1 MVDEID
7 SKILTLLQKDGK
19 MTFKEIAN
27 ELDLTTTPVY
37 ERIKKMEKNGVIQ
50 SYKAIVD
57 RRKLGLQ
64 LLVFC
69 NVSLKE
75 HQASFLDNFENDIVN
90 FPEVISCYHI
100 AGMYDYL
107 IQLTVKDMDEYQVF
121 ISKKIANINNIAKVQ
136 SSFVMTEVKT
146 NQDLPTSVI

>member
-75 HQASFLDNFENDIVN
+75 HQASFLENFENDIVN

>member
-1 MVDEID
+1 MIDEID

-75 HQASFLDNFENDIVN
+75 HQASFLENFENDIVN

-107 IQLTVKDMDEYQVF
+107 IQLTVKDMDDYQVF

>member
-1 MVDEID
+1 MIDEID
-7 SKILTLLQKDGK
+7 YSILALLQKDGK
-19 MTFKEIAN
+19 MTFKEVAN
-27 ELDLTTTPVY
+27 ELNLTTTPVY
-37 ERIKKMEKNGVIQ
+37 ERIKKLEKSGVIQ

-75 HQASFLDNFENDIVN
+75 HQAEYLENFENDIVN

-107 IQLTVKDMDEYQVF
+107 IKLTVRDMDEYQVF
-121 ISKKIANINNIAKVQ
+121 IAKKIANIKNIAKVQ
-136 SSFVMTEVKT
+136 SSFVMTEVKP
-146 NQDLPTSVI
+146 NFDIPIS

>member
-1 MVDEID
+1 MIDEID

-75 HQASFLDNFENDIVN
+75 HQASFLENFENDIVN

-146 NQDLPTSVI
+146 NQDLPTSII

>member
-1 MVDEID
+1 MIDQID
-7 SKILTLLQKDGK
+7 SAILSLLQKDGK
-19 MTFKEIAN
+19 MTFKEIAS

-37 ERIKKMEKNGVIQ
+37 ERIKKMEKNGIIQ
-50 SYKAIVD
+50 HYKAIID
-57 RRKLGLQ
+57 RKKLGLQ

-75 HQASFLDNFENDIVN
+75 HQASFLENFEKSIVD

-107 IQLTVKDMDEYQVF
+107 IQLTVKDMDEY
-121 ISKKIANINNIAKVQ
+121 
-136 SSFVMTEVKT
+136 
-146 NQDLPTSVI
+146 

>member
-1 MVDEID
+1 MIDEID

-75 HQASFLDNFENDIVN
+75 HQASFLENFENDIVN

>member
-1 MVDEID
+1 MID
-7 SKILTLLQKDGK
+7 QIDYAILELLQKDGK
-19 MTFKEIAN
+19 MTYKEVAG
-27 ELDLTTTPVY
+27 ELNLTTTPVY
-37 ERIKKMEKNGVIQ
+37 ERIKKLEKSGVIQ
-50 SYKAIVD
+50 YYKAIID

-75 HQASFLDNFENDIVN
+75 HQAEYLENFENDIVN

-107 IQLTVKDMDEYQVF
+107 IQLTVKDMDEYQIF
-121 ISKKIANINNIAKVQ
+121 ISKKIANIKNIAKVQ
-136 SSFVMTEVKT
+136 SSFVMTEVK
-146 NQDLPTSVI
+146 NGELGLPIS

>member
-1 MVDEID
+1 MIDEID

-75 HQASFLDNFENDIVN
+75 HQASFLENFENDIVN

-146 NQDLPTSVI
+146 NQDLPTSFI

>member
-1 MVDEID
+1 MIDEID
-7 SKILTLLQKDGK
+7 YAILTILQKDGK

-27 ELDLTTTPVY
+27 ELNLTTTPIY
-37 ERIKKMEKNGVIQ
+37 ERIKKLEKSGVIQ
-50 SYKAIVD
+50 SYKAIID
-57 RRKLGLQ
+57 RKKLGLQ

-75 HQASFLDNFENDIVN
+75 HQAEYLENFENDIVN

-107 IQLTVKDMDEYQVF
+107 IKLTVKDMDEYQVF
-121 ISKKIANINNIAKVQ
+121 IAKKIANIKNIAKVQ
-136 SSFVMTEVKT
+136 SSFVMTEVKP
-146 NQDLPTSVI
+146 NFDIPIS

>member
-75 HQASFLDNFENDIVN
+75 HQASFLENFENDIVN
-90 FPEVISCYHI
+90 FSEVISCYHI

>member
-1 MVDEID
+1 MLDEID
-7 SKILTLLQKDGK
+7 YSILNLLQKDGK
-19 MTFKEIAN
+19 MTFKEVAG
-27 ELDLTTTPVY
+27 ELNLTTTPVY
-37 ERIKKMEKNGVIQ
+37 ERIKKLEKNGVIQ
-50 SYKAIVD
+50 SYKAIID
-57 RRKLGLQ
+57 RKKIGLQ

-75 HQASFLDNFENDIVN
+75 HQAEYLENFENDIVN

-121 ISKKIANINNIAKVQ
+121 IAKKIANIKNIAKVQ
-136 SSFVMTEVKT
+136 SSFVMTEVKSGG
-146 NQDLPTSVI
+146 LGLSIL

>member
-1 MVDEID
+1 
-7 SKILTLLQKDGK
+7 
-19 MTFKEIAN
+19 
-27 ELDLTTTPVY
+27 
-37 ERIKKMEKNGVIQ
+37 MEKNGVIQ

-75 HQASFLDNFENDIVN
+75 HQASFLENFENDIVN

-146 NQDLPTSVI
+146 NQDLPTSFI

>member
-75 HQASFLDNFENDIVN
+75 HQASFLENFENDIVN

-146 NQDLPTSVI
+146 NQDLPTSII

>member
-75 HQASFLDNFENDIVN
+75 HQASFLENFENDIVN

-146 NQDLPTSVI
+146 NQDLPTSFI

>member
-1 MVDEID
+1 MIDEID
-7 SKILTLLQKDGK
+7 YSILALLQKDGK
-19 MTFKEIAN
+19 MTFKEVAN
-27 ELDLTTTPVY
+27 ELNLTTTPVY
-37 ERIKKMEKNGVIQ
+37 ERIKKLEKSGVIQ

-75 HQASFLDNFENDIVN
+75 HQAEYLENFENDIVN

-107 IQLTVKDMDEYQVF
+107 IKLTVKDMDEYQVF
-121 ISKKIANINNIAKVQ
+121 IAKKIANIKNIAKVQ
-136 SSFVMTEVKT
+136 SSFVMTEVKP
-146 NQDLPTSVI
+146 NFDIPIS

>member
-75 HQASFLDNFENDIVN
+75 HQASFLENFENDIVN

-136 SSFVMTEVKT
+136 SSFVMTEVKN

>member
-1 MVDEID
+1 MID
-7 SKILTLLQKDGK
+7 QIDCAILELLQKDGK
-19 MTFKEIAN
+19 MTYKEVAG
-27 ELDLTTTPVY
+27 ELNLTTTPVY
-37 ERIKKMEKNGVIQ
+37 ERIKKLEKSGVIQ
-50 SYKAIVD
+50 YYKAIID

-75 HQASFLDNFENDIVN
+75 HQAEYLENFENDIVN

-107 IQLTVKDMDEYQVF
+107 IQLTVKDMDEYQIF
-121 ISKKIANINNIAKVQ
+121 ISKKIANIKNIAKVQ
-136 SSFVMTEVKT
+136 SSFVMTEVK
-146 NQDLPTSVI
+146 NGELGLPIS

>member
-7 SKILTLLQKDGK
+7 NKILTLLQKDGK

-75 HQASFLDNFENDIVN
+75 HQASFLENFENDIVN

-146 NQDLPTSVI
+146 NQDLPTSFI